1 MLNPGAPRS
10 DDKGMPERDVV
21 LERLFARY
29 REALASHRSVHVALE
44 AVDAVLEA
52 RVALYEYLV
61 ATGWDAPAEVRRQL
75 ALDALLMEQPPSAVT
90 G

>member
-1 MLNPGAPRS
+1 MAEPDL
-10 DDKGMPERDVV
+10 V

-29 REALASHRSVHVALE
+29 RKALATHRAKHLTLE

-52 RVALYEYLV
+52 RVALYEHLV
-61 ATGWDAPAEVRRQL
+61 STGWDAPAEVRRQL